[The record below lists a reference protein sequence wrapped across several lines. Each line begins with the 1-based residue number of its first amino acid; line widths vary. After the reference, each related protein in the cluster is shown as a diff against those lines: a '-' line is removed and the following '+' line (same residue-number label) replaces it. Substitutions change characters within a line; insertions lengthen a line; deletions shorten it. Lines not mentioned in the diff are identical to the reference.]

1 MSRQCDAFKCSAPV
15 ATGRFMCSRH
25 WRLVPLPSQ
34 RTISTRHRTL
44 RQNLAFLSDPL
55 YLQACVDAINH
66 VAKME
71 GHTQGDVIGD
81 SSSYGRLLRV
91 ARARACGDGGVLDGT
106 NRTTTGTI
114 GQP

>member
-1 MSRQCDAFKCSAPV
+1 MSRQCDAFKCSATV

-25 WRLVPLPSQ
+25 WRLVPT
-34 RTISTRHRTL
+34 TIQQAINTRYRAG
-44 RQNLAFLSDPL
+44 RKDFAFLNDVA

-66 VAKME
+66 LARGD

-91 ARARACGDGGVLDGT
+91 ARARACADGGVLEGT
-106 NRTTTGTI
+106 NRTTSGTI